1 MSRMLI
7 GAAMPEHVKIDGRQL
22 KRGNHN
28 DKIVRDPAVDH
39 HVFHQGR
46 NKAFAIRDQVRCG
59 VNMRKRN
66 PQPTLHAAFGER
78 DIDHAMFFAFWRDE
92 NVSRRRESFDASQ
105 RGCGRRSLSCNAIEP
120 FREKMARKN
129 ASLGSGRNADCYI
142 RDPFVQQVDC
152 VLPVTEASNP

>member
-39 HVFHQGR
+39 HAFHLGC
-46 NKAFAIRDQVRCG
+46 NKAFTIRDQVGCG
-59 VNMRKRN
+59 VHMRKHN

-78 DIDHAMFFAFWRDE
+78 DIDHAMFFAFRRDE
-92 NVSRRRESFDASQ
+92 NVSCRREPFDAPQ
-105 RGCGRRSLSCNAIEP
+105 RGCGRRSLSFNADEP
-120 FREKMARKN
+120 FSEKMARKN
-129 ASLGSGRNADCYI
+129 ASLGSFLATF
-142 RDPFVQQVDC
+142 PFEHDV
-152 VLPVTEASNP
+152 SS